1 MSYHPRHAGGP
12 FARPA
17 VGAPRERSHARK
29 ILLSLLAVGIVATAA
44 GIGTFAAFSSQTQN
58 GANSFS
64 AGTVVLT
71 DDDASAT
78 LLTLSTAKPGDTATG
93 CIKVSYTGTLA
104 AGVHLYGS
112 VSGSLAP
119 YLNLTVTR
127 GTGSAIFP
135 SCSAFTADTA
145 NYFGN
150 GAGVV
155 YSGLLSAYPSSY
167 AAGIVDPQ
175 NCGSPPCAAQSW
187 TNPSNHVYKFVISL
201 ANDNNAQGLNATA
214 TFTWEAQN
222 T

>member
-1 MSYHPRHAGGP
+1 MSSHGSQASDRSGRLAGPR
-12 FARPA
+12 
-17 VGAPRERSHARK
+17 RERSHARK
-29 ILLSLLAVGIVATAA
+29 ILLSILAVGIVATAA

-58 GANSFS
+58 GGNSFS

-71 DDDASAT
+71 DDDASGT

-104 AGVHLYGS
+104 AVVHLYGS

-127 GTGSAIFP
+127 GTGSSSFP
-135 SCSAFTADTA
+135 SCIAFAADTA

-155 YSGLLSAYPSSY
+155 YSGLLSAFPSSY

-175 NCGSPPCAAQSW
+175 NCGSLPCAAQSW

-201 ANDNNAQGLNATA
+201 ANDNNAQGLNASA